1 MFNVMLDK
9 LPTDYLGYPINSD
22 FRIGIQIFQIMSD
35 KDFYESEKADKACEL
50 LFDVDGV
57 AEYPDLKTMC
67 DGVQWFLGGWYM
79 DNPVVSKKDSK
90 KDMDYDVDQWRIF
103 SAFLTQFGINL
114 NTVDMHFWVFMG
126 LLSTLEECAFTR
138 IVDIRTK
145 KIDPKMKPSDKKA
158 LKEVKER
165 YALENVED
173 TQMSAQERAEYDTFM
188 KYAKKGKKSDRQ
200 RNWQD
205 RPGYCGTGQY
215 RGGQA
220 E

>member
-1 MFNVMLDK
+1 MFNIMLDR
-9 LPTDYLGYPINSD
+9 LPTEYKGYSINSD
-22 FRIGIQIFQIMSD
+22 FRIGVQMFQALSD
-35 KDFYESEKADKACEL
+35 NGLTDMEKISISCAL
-50 LFDVDGV
+50 LFDVENA
-57 AEYPDLKTMC
+57 AEYPDMATMQE
-67 DGVQWFLGGWYM
+67 GVQWFLSGWYT
-79 DNPVVSKKDSK
+79 DNPIKSKEEKKKDV
-90 KDMDYDVDQWRIF
+90 DYDVDQWRIF

-173 TQMSAQERAEYDTFM
+173 TQMSAQERAEYDIFM
-188 KYAKKGKKSDRQ
+188 KYAKKGKK
-200 RNWQD
+200 
-205 RPGYCGTGQY
+205 
-215 RGGQA
+215 
-220 E
+220 